1 MIQRWLQLPRRV
13 NTRQNNKVVLNFKD
27 VDTLINWQLNPPLT
41 SLIFGDYTK
50 WCSSLM
56 YYPMNILLKNAY
68 GTTHI
73 LQVAG
78 QTKQGDKA
86 VTCRGDLNTLNY
98 NGYTLGE
105 FKVDKFTSFLDYEP
119 YTKYQIWLPY
129 YGYVDLKAQ
138 YIEDKYVQI
147 LLYVDFGTGKAQY
160 IIGVNDSSVPNPT
173 PPYLKVANHEN
184 TRIIGTYS
192 FQLGY
197 EIPVGQTGVSDMLR
211 NMAVAGIGGVLQFA
225 ANNVGNDVVETTNVT
240 EKNVRVTNRNPST
253 GRQNTVKKVST
264 TTASK
269 TSTDY
274 SNFRTRRN
282 VSTAAQTAT
291 QILSNMHLTP
301 SIERVDNA
309 LINSMTCQCA
319 VFIVRKP
326 IIATD
331 IYSKEFRHLY
341 GSPLCKITP
350 LGNITGYTELSEI
363 HLEGDGFAQITD
375 REKAMLDSELSDGV
389 LL

>member
-1 MIQRWLQLPRRV
+1 MLQKWIQLPRRA
-13 NTRQNNKVVLNFKD
+13 NTGQNSKVVLDFSD
-27 VDTLINWQLNPPLT
+27 VNSLINWQLQPPLS

-50 WCSSLM
+50 WCSSLI
-56 YYPMNILLKNAY
+56 YYPMNITKKNAY
-68 GTTHI
+68 GLSHI

-78 QTKQGDKA
+78 QTKIGEKA
-86 VTCRGDLNTLNY
+86 VTCRGELNSLNY
-98 NGYTLGE
+98 YGYTLGE

-119 YTKYQIWLPY
+119 YTRYQIWLPY

-138 YIEDKYVQI
+138 YIENKYVQI
-147 LLYVDFGTGKAQY
+147 LLYVDYGTGKAQY
-160 IIGVNDSSVPNPT
+160 IVGVNDNSVPNPT
-173 PPYLKVANHEN
+173 PPYLRPAKHQD

-197 EIPVGQTGVSDMLR
+197 EIPIGQTGVSDMLR
-211 NMAVAGIGGVLQFA
+211 NMAVAGIGGALQFA
-225 ANNVGNDVVETTNVT
+225 ANNIGNDVVETTNVT
-240 EKNVRVTNRNPST
+240 EKNVRVTKRNPET
-253 GRQNTVKKVST
+253 GRQITTKKVST
-264 TTASK
+264 TKSSN

-274 SNFRTRRN
+274 SNFRARRN
-282 VSTAAQTAT
+282 ASTAAQTAS
-291 QILSNMHLTP
+291 QILANMHLTP
-301 SIERVDNA
+301 SIERVDNS
-309 LINSMTCQCA
+309 LINSMTCQCV

-341 GSPLCKITP
+341 GSPLCQITP
-350 LGNITGYTELSEI
+350 LNNITGYTELSDI